1 MPKITFIEPNG
12 TEKAVDAPLGDRL
25 LDVAQ
30 RNGFEMEG
38 ACEGAMAC
46 STCHVIV
53 AADWYG
59 RLDSASEDEEDML
72 DFAAGLT
79 ATSRL
84 ACQIEITPELDGLVV
99 SLPKETQN
107 MLLG

>member
-1 MPKITFIEPNG
+1 MPTITFIEPTG
-12 TEKAVDAPLGDRL
+12 TETAVDAPLGERL

-30 RNGFEMEG
+30 RNGFDMEG

-59 RLDSASEDEEDML
+59 RLDAASEDELDML

-99 SLPKETQN
+99 SLPKDTQN